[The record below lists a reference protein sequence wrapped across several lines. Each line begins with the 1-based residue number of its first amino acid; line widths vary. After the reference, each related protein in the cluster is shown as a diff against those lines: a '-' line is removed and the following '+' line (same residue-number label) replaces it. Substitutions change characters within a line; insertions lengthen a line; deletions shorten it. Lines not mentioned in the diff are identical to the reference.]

1 LKVHN
6 DESAA
11 AEKGKL
17 DALQQQLNKQ
27 NEQLEN
33 VELEARRAR
42 QAQCQ
47 KTREAEE
54 TRAQLHAAQRDLGE
68 TAFHSQQL
76 ESMAQVI
83 QHSTFRNINIQMQAR
98 SYI

>member
-1 LKVHN
+1 MHN

-17 DALQQQLNKQ
+17 DALQQQLNMQ

-33 VELEARRAR
+33 VELEAR
-42 QAQCQ
+42 Q
-47 KTREAEE
+47 

-83 QHSTFRNINIQMQAR
+83 QHSTFRNINIRMQAR

>member
-1 LKVHN
+1 MHN
-6 DESAA
+6 EDSAA

-17 DALQQQLNKQ
+17 DALQQQLNMQ

-33 VELEARRAR
+33 VELEARQTRAR
-42 QAQCQ
+42 
-47 KTREAEE
+47 
-54 TRAQLHAAQRDLGE
+54 LHAAQRDLGE